1 MYELQCL
8 IHIYRKQDVQ
18 VRRNYKIIC
27 STVALCSAQVKQHFG
42 EFIKVM
48 PRLNSDYIASLLS

>member
-48 PRLNSDYIASLLS
+48 PRLNYASLLS